1 MSVEDEERACV
12 RASAQ
17 VRVCVCAQVRVCAS
31 ARKRVREREN
41 ERRGEEGKTV
51 ARKIVWRRKN

>member
-12 RASAQ
+12 RKCEE
-17 VRVCVCAQVRVCAS
+17 VG
-31 ARKRVREREN
+31 EREK